1 MLGSKRVSRGFEER
15 FDYEKK
21 LEEEQFSHVWKI
33 VTPISRSVEREL
45 RVAKECEED
54 CRVRIC

>member
-1 MLGSKRVSRGFEER
+1 MLGSKRASRDFEVR
-15 FDYEKK
+15 FEYEKK

-33 VTPISRSVEREL
+33 ATPVSRSVEREL

-54 CRVRIC
+54 FPVRIY